1 MITIKNKFKVDV
13 GYSDHTQGIEVP
25 VAATALGA
33 KIIEKHITL
42 NKAMDGPDHA
52 ASLNIN
58 EFSEMVRA
66 IRNIEASLGHGKKI
80 ITKKEIKNIK
90 IVRKSI
96 HTLKEISKGE
106 LFSEKNLI
114 VKRPADGISPMKWD
128 KVINKKQKIIK
139 KILN

>member
-1 MITIKNKFKVDV
+1 
-13 GYSDHTQGIEVP
+13 
-25 VAATALGA
+25 
-33 KIIEKHITL
+33 
-42 NKAMDGPDHA
+42 MDGPDHA

-66 IRNIEASLGHGKKI
+66 IRNIEASLGHGKNYNKI
-80 ITKKEIKNIK
+80 KNKNIK
-90 IVRKSI
+90 IVHRWI

-128 KVINKKQKIIK
+128 KVINKKAK
-139 KILN
+139 KNYKKDTKLT